1 MSEDAPV
8 NTGAVAWP
16 DDFTASVMVRRMQ
29 AKLHRWATEDPGRRF
44 GDLFNLV
51 YDPAFLVT
59 AWVRVSANK
68 GARTAGIDKATAV
81 MVETTI
87 GVGAFL
93 GQIRDSLKTGG
104 FRPVEVRRV
113 MIPKANG
120 KLRRLG
126 IPTVADRVVQASLKL
141 VLEPIFEADF
151 RPCSYG
157 FRPNRR
163 AQDAITEIHYF
174 TSSPR
179 NYQWVLEC
187 DIKAC
192 FDEISHTALM
202 DRLRARIKDKRICAL
217 VKAFLKSGVLT
228 ELGDKEETLTGTPQ
242 GGILSPL
249 LANIALS
256 ALDDHFGRQWHSE
269 MSTGPQRAK
278 RRRNGQG
285 NWRLVRYCD
294 DFVVMVFGERRHAE
308 ALREEVSAVLAP
320 MGLRLAPEKTQV
332 VHVDEGFTFLG
343 FDIRRMRKRG
353 TSKYYV
359 YTKPSR
365 KAIASIKDK
374 VKAKTYRS
382 TLHMG
387 LDELILSMNRSLAGW
402 ANYFRHGASKATFS
416 AVDYFAWGRLMR
428 WIRAKYA
435 GKTGLSMKELR
446 RRFCDQGWRFAHN
459 GVVLTGASSV
469 VVTRYRYRGS
479 IIPTPWTPEPAA
491 AAPGS

>member
-228 ELGDKEETLTGTPQ
+228 ELGNKEETLTGTPQ
-242 GGILSPL
+242 GGLC
-249 LANIALS
+249 S
-256 ALDDHFGRQWHSE
+256 AEHKPPYEQCRVMRSAGLPGLVGAGSASGRC
-269 MSTGPQRAK
+269 A
-278 RRRNGQG
+278 
-285 NWRLVRYCD
+285 
-294 DFVVMVFGERRHAE
+294 
-308 ALREEVSAVLAP
+308 
-320 MGLRLAPEKTQV
+320 
-332 VHVDEGFTFLG
+332 
-343 FDIRRMRKRG
+343 
-353 TSKYYV
+353 
-359 YTKPSR
+359 
-365 KAIASIKDK
+365 
-374 VKAKTYRS
+374 
-382 TLHMG
+382 
-387 LDELILSMNRSLAGW
+387 
-402 ANYFRHGASKATFS
+402 
-416 AVDYFAWGRLMR
+416 
-428 WIRAKYA
+428 
-435 GKTGLSMKELR
+435 
-446 RRFCDQGWRFAHN
+446 
-459 GVVLTGASSV
+459 
-469 VVTRYRYRGS
+469 
-479 IIPTPWTPEPAA
+479 
-491 AAPGS
+491 